1 MIERFI
7 WRRKKIYFGDGIDK
21 NVNDKDLLW
30 RERFLEIL
38 WNDIGIENN
47 VIDKNVNDIWFLK
60 EKKRFTLERKIL
72 GNDIGK
78 ENSVIDKNVNDICDD
93 VAKINLLIS

>member
-38 WNDIGIENN
+38 WNDIGKENN

-60 EKKRFTLERKIL
+60 EKNIILIL
-72 GNDIGK
+72 GNDIEILTK
-78 ENSVIDKNVNDICDD
+78 
-93 VAKINLLIS
+93 KIMSLTKTSKIFVMM

>member
-21 NVNDKDLLW
+21 NVNDKELLW

-38 WNDIGIENN
+38 WNDIGKENN

-60 EKKRFTLERKIL
+60 EKKDLLWRERFLEMIL
-72 GNDIGK
+72 
-78 ENSVIDKNVNDICDD
+78 
-93 VAKINLLIS
+93 AKKTVSLTKT